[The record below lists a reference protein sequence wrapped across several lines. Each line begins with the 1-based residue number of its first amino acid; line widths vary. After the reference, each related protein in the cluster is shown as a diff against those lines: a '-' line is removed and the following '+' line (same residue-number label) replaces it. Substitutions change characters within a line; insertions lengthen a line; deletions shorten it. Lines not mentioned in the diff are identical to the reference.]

1 MEFWSY
7 LLIAFVGVFV
17 GFINTLAGSGSLI
30 TLPLLIFMGLDP
42 NTANGTNRLALF
54 MQSLSAVSGFKK
66 NNVFRNKEGIYYGIP
81 ATMGAIAGAFIAVET
96 KPQVLNYIIA
106 ILLFAMLILL
116 LFNPQRWIKPKQS
129 GEQTKPNFLKFLM
142 FFAIGIYAGFLH
154 AGVGFFWIAA
164 LVLGAGYD
172 LVKANAIK
180 MFIIMLYM
188 PITIIIFAI
197 NGQVNYILG
206 GVLGIG
212 TVIGARLAVVTS
224 MKKGSPFIRY
234 ILLFA
239 IFVSV
244 ASLVYKSMV

>member
-1 MEFWSY
+1 
-7 LLIAFVGVFV
+7 
-17 GFINTLAGSGSLI
+17 
-30 TLPLLIFMGLDP
+30 
-42 NTANGTNRLALF
+42 
-54 MQSLSAVSGFKK
+54 
-66 NNVFRNKEGIYYGIP
+66 
-81 ATMGAIAGAFIAVET
+81 
-96 KPQVLNYIIA
+96 
-106 ILLFAMLILL
+106 
-116 LFNPQRWIKPKQS
+116 
-129 GEQTKPNFLKFLM
+129 
-142 FFAIGIYAGFLH
+142 
-154 AGVGFFWIAA
+154 
-164 LVLGAGYD
+164 
-172 LVKANAIK
+172 
-180 MFIIMLYM
+180 MLYM

>member
-1 MEFWSY
+1 MEWWIY
-7 LLIAFVGVFV
+7 ILIILVGIFV

-66 NNVFRNKEGIYYGIP
+66 NNVFKIHEGIYYGIP
-81 ATMGAIAGAFIAVET
+81 ATVGAILGAFVAVET
-96 KPQVLNYIIA
+96 KPEVLNYIIA
-106 ILLFAMLILL
+106 ILLFGMLILL
-116 LFNPQRWIKPKQS
+116 LFNPQRWIKPSAK
-129 GEQTKPNFLKFLM
+129 GEQNKPGVLKFAM

-188 PITIIIFAI
+188 PITVGIFAF
-197 NGQVNYILG
+197 NHQVDYGLG
-206 GVLGIG
+206 LTLGIG

-244 ASLVYKSMV
+244 VSLVYKSL